1 MSGII
6 GKEGEIAVLTLLAI
20 VYFVVAVFRAAFA
33 EINTVAANRILAGR
47 GLGPRDGESPGEIVP
62 ILRTTIDLFHH
73 LVLIAAA
80 ALCLDWFIASGGP
93 RPLLYATLCV
103 TALVALIQIVAR
115 LLGVADP
122 ERSFST
128 SLFPVALFYHAV
140 RPFTLPAAWAIR
152 RMRRSGRDRRAAAG
166 DDEATD
172 EEIEAFIDAGQQEGI
187 LEADEGNLIRQ
198 VVEFHDSVVREVMT
212 PRTEVV
218 AVPTGTTLAQARAL
232 FAKERHS
239 RMPVYRE
246 HIDHVEG
253 IITLKDLV
261 ARWDELP
268 DDAPVERIMLPAYF
282 VPETKQVAELL
293 QELQARRIQLA
304 IVVDEY
310 GGTEGVVTIEDVLEQ
325 LVGEIQEEHEQEEAP
340 LVRLEDDSYLA
351 RGSASVEDLER
362 LLGITIE
369 TEGFE
374 TVSGLIYSVLGHI
387 PREGETL
394 EVNGLR
400 LEVLKADKRRIERVR
415 VTRLAESKT
424 G

>member
-1 MSGII
+1 MAGVI
-6 GKEGEIAVLTLLAI
+6 GTTGEILVVAALAI

-33 EINTVAANRILAGR
+33 ELNAVAANRILAAR

-62 ILRTTIDLFHH
+62 ILRTTVDLFHH
-73 LVLIAAA
+73 VVLIAAA
-80 ALCLDWFIASGGP
+80 ALTLDLCAAAGLT
-93 RPLLYATLCV
+93 RPLLYAALSV
-103 TALVALIQIVAR
+103 TVVVAVIQMIAR

-122 ERSFST
+122 ERAFSA
-128 SLFPVALFYHAV
+128 SLLPVALFYHAV
-140 RPFTLPAAWAIR
+140 RPLTLPAAWAIR
-152 RMRRSGRDRRAAAG
+152 RLRRSGRDRRAAAG

-172 EEIEAFIDAGQQEGI
+172 EEIEAFIDAGEQEGI
-187 LEADEGNLIRQ
+187 LEAEEGNLIRQ

-253 IITLKDLV
+253 VITLKDLV

-268 DDAPVERIMLPAYF
+268 DDAPVEKIMLPAYF

-293 QELQARRIQLA
+293 KELQARRIQLA

-325 LVGEIQEEHEQEEAP
+325 LVGDIQEEHEREEAP

-351 RGSASVEDLER
+351 RGSASVEDLES
-362 LLGITIE
+362 LLGITIKA
-369 TEGFE
+369 EGFE

-387 PREGETL
+387 PREGESL

-415 VTRLAESKT
+415 VTRLAETKT
-424 G
+424 S